1 MLGPR
6 VLLIEDNNFT
16 RSTVAA
22 GLRAENCIVQAV
34 STAREA
40 MTAAQDS
47 PADCAVI
54 DLHLGRGP
62 SGIDVAH
69 GLRDRHPSIGI
80 VILTSFADPRFMADE
95 QRELPAGTVY
105 AVKNDVDSTSQL
117 RDYVDRAIEATR
129 SEHAA
134 PRGAV
139 GATASTRVPLTD
151 VQVEVL
157 RLVAQGLTNAEIARR
172 RVTSE
177 RTVEITVARII
188 KRLELQPTDTENS
201 RVLLTQAYYELI
213 GGGGVR

>member
-1 MLGPR
+1 MLL
-6 VLLIEDNNFT
+6 VEDNNFT

-22 GLRAENCIVQAV
+22 GLRAEGCAVQSV

-40 MTAAQDS
+40 ITAADDS
-47 PADCAVI
+47 PVDCAVI

-62 SGIDVAH
+62 SGIDVAY
-69 GLRDRHPSIGI
+69 GLRERNPSIGI
-80 VILTSFADPRFMADE
+80 VILTSFTDPRFMVND

-129 SEHAA
+129 SEHVA
-134 PRGAV
+134 PLGAS
-139 GATASTRVPLTD
+139 TTRTRVPLTD

-177 RTVEITVARII
+177 RTVEITVARIV
-188 KRLELQPTDTENS
+188 KGLDLQPTDTENS
-201 RVLLTQAYYELI
+201 RVLLTQSYYELI